1 MASTVQ
7 MLSSRDGISLFVP
20 RATTEACA
28 SSLASAG
35 KTPTTATPAML
46 TARVGKFK
54 EHWRKMWLNK
64 YQGMFCVSED
74 E

>member
-7 MLSSRDGISLFVP
+7 MLSSRDGISLLVP
-20 RATTEACA
+20 RATEACA
-28 SSLASAG
+28 SSLASAE

-46 TARVGKFK
+46 TAKVGKSK
-54 EHWRKMWLNK
+54 EHSRKMWLNK